1 MKKRKTKAT
10 VKCVRGNSYILEEI
24 TTGTAFLVD
33 VAVMHEKVIFP
44 SDIIDDDGLIKPFT
58 QVSIVMKRSKSGN
71 IVYLPDF
78 SHYPL
83 KNGDSHDIEK
93 LVAKQLFDMAN
104 NLLKTPKNKKY
115 EQNQENQP

>member
-1 MKKRKTKAT
+1 MKKRKIKAT
-10 VKCVRGNSYILEEI
+10 VKYVRGNSYILEEI
-24 TTGTAFLVD
+24 TTGTAFFVD

-83 KNGDSHDIEK
+83 KNGESHDVEK
-93 LVAKQLFDMAN
+93 LVAKQLFDIAN
-104 NLLKTPKNKKY
+104 NLLKTPKNKNY
-115 EQNQENQP
+115 EHY

>member
-1 MKKRKTKAT
+1 MKIRRIKAT
-10 VKCVRGNSYILEEI
+10 VKGVRGNSYILDEI
-24 TTGTAFLVD
+24 TTGTAFFVD

-44 SDIIDDDGLIKPFT
+44 SDIIDDGLIKPFT
-58 QVSIVMKRSKSGN
+58 QVSFVMKRSKSGN

-83 KNGDSHDIEK
+83 KNGESHDVEK

-104 NLLKTPKNKKY
+104 NLLKHINKSY
-115 EQNQENQP
+115 YDRN